1 MERSSCRGRRVVLQG
16 VQRQVRGRDQGSG
29 PHPGGDGQPADGSP
43 SVGRGPVQSG
53 TVGGDQKQ
61 FRSRPY
67 RSRDSTPGIRF
78 RGNRT
83 CTVYTVVP

>member
-1 MERSSCRGRRVVLQG
+1 MERSSRGGRRVVLQG

-29 PHPGGDGQPADGSP
+29 PHPGGDGQLTDGAP

-53 TVGGDQKQ
+53 TDRGDQKQ

-67 RSRDSTPGIRF
+67 RSRGSTPGTRF
-78 RGNRT
+78 
-83 CTVYTVVP
+83 